1 MTAITM
7 TRSTLIGERT
17 SSPAVE
23 WLQQTAALIRR
34 NLTHMRREPLQLSDA
49 TIQPV
54 LFTLLFVY
62 VFGGA
67 MAIAGGSYKEFA
79 IGGLI
84 AMNLTTGSMG
94 TAVGITT
101 DLATGV
107 VDRFRTL
114 PMSRSSILVARA
126 VSDLLVAAIATS
138 IVMLTGLAIGWR
150 TNASAVSVL
159 GGFGVALL
167 FAFALSW
174 FMTCVGLVSSGAES
188 AQGVGLII
196 LFPLAFVSN
205 AFVPTQGMPHWLGT
219 IANWNPVSAMASA
232 VRNQFGNPNPSATIH
247 AWPMQHPVA
256 ASVLWS
262 FAIIAVASPI
272 AVQLFRRRT
281 TD

>member
-1 MTAITM
+1 MQ
-7 TRSTLIGERT
+7 RSALVGERT
-17 SSPAVE
+17 VSPAVE
-23 WLQQTAALIRR
+23 WMQHTAALIRR

-49 TIQPV
+49 TFQPV

-67 MAIAGGSYKEFA
+67 MSIAGGSYKEFA

-101 DLATGV
+101 DLTTGV

-114 PMSRSSILVARA
+114 PISRSSFLVARA
-126 VSDLLVAAIATS
+126 VSDLLVAALAS
-138 IVMLTGLAIGWR
+138 AIVAVTGLAIGWR
-150 TNASAVSVL
+150 TDAGVASIL

-174 FMTCVGLVSSGAES
+174 FMTCVGLLSSGAES
-188 AQGVGLII
+188 AQGVGLLI

-205 AFVPTQGMPHWLGT
+205 AFVPTQSMPSWLGT
-219 IANWNPVSAMASA
+219 IAAWNPVSAMASA
-232 VRNQFGNPNPSATIH
+232 VRHLFGNPNPSATID
-247 AWPMQHPVA
+247 AWPMQHPVV

-262 FAIIAVASPI
+262 LVIIAVCSPL
-272 AVQLFRRRT
+272 AVRLFRRRT

>member
-1 MTAITM
+1 
-7 TRSTLIGERT
+7 
-17 SSPAVE
+17 
-23 WLQQTAALIRR
+23 
-34 NLTHMRREPLQLSDA
+34 MRREPLQLSDA

-138 IVMLTGLAIGWR
+138 IVVLTGLAIGWR
-150 TNASAVSVL
+150 TNAGAGSIV

-174 FMTCVGLVSSGAES
+174 FMTCIGLLSSGAES

-205 AFVPTQGMPHWLGT
+205 AFVPTQGMPAWLGD

-232 VRNQFGNPNPSATIH
+232 VRHLFGNPNPSATIQ

-262 FAIIAVASPI
+262 IAIIAVASPI
-272 AVQLFRRRT
+272 AVRLFRRRT